1 MQRHPSGEELDKLI
15 EVFGNNNKKLAQ
27 KDSRLDASSKSA
39 APGLA
44 AWFVT
49 NCHSRSG
56 REDMVEQLQ
65 QVLQVREKVKEEE
78 EEEVEVEE
86 EEEEEE
92 VLQVDV
98 YGRGNCSRSKP
109 TCKTDTVCMKLLR
122 STYKVHNNS

>member
-1 MQRHPSGEELDKLI
+1 MKIHPSGEELDKLI

-27 KDSRLDASSKSA
+27 KDSSLDASSKSA

-65 QVLQVREKVKEEE
+65 EVLQVREKGKEEE
-78 EEEVEVEE
+78 V

-122 STYKVHNNS
+122 STYKVHHNN